1 MNRPDSDLL
10 VRLRD
15 GDLDAFDEIVERY
28 ERRLIGYFR
37 SLCGDA
43 QTAEDC
49 AQEVFVRV
57 YRARERYTPD
67 AALSTFIFRI
77 AKNYWIDVYR
87 SRRARPDERSLDQTG
102 PDGEDESMADAVPSG
117 ETGPSEFVVAAED
130 HERLREALERLP
142 EIQRS
147 VLALAGGQGMKYEQ
161 VALALGIPV
170 GTVKSR
176 VHAAVAN
183 LRRFMG
189 VPDERAAGEETKRER
204 R

>member
-15 GDLDAFDEIVERY
+15 GDLDAFDEIVERF

-37 SLCGDA
+37 SLCGDP

-49 AQEVFVRV
+49 AQEVFVRL
-57 YRARERYTPD
+57 YRARDRYSPD
-67 AALSTFIFRI
+67 AALSTFVFRI

-87 SRRARPDERSLDQTG
+87 SRRARPDETSLDRTG
-102 PDGEDESMADAVPSG
+102 AEGEEDSMADTVASDEPGPADAVVG
-117 ETGPSEFVVAAED
+117 VED
-130 HERLREALERLP
+130 HDRLRAAMERLP

-147 VLALAGGQGMKYEQ
+147 VLALAGGQGLKYEQ
-161 VALALGIPV
+161 VAEVLGIPV

-183 LRRFMG
+183 LRRLMG
-189 VPDERAAGEETKRER
+189 VPEEASGDEETR
-204 R
+204 RNR